1 MPPLWHGFLPEDE
14 PVVIPEHL
22 RGKRILITGAGGS
35 LGSLLAR
42 ALAPVCELTLLDQA
56 EHGLYRLGDLPATR
70 LVGSVTNPAFLRNT
84 FAANRTE
91 TVFHAAAHKH
101 VPLMEANPLAAAE
114 TNILGTEA
122 CLTAA
127 RESER
132 FVLVST
138 DKAAAPV
145 SAMGAAKQVA
155 ERLTLAAGRTVV
167 RLPNILGSSGS
178 VAPLFTKQ
186 IWSKRPVTVTHPE
199 ATRFFVS
206 ARRAVQALLNARE
219 PGLYVPETTPARR
232 IAELAEHMIA
242 RSGRSGVAIAY
253 TALRPGD
260 RLHETLTGPGETLL
274 PSEAGLQRVLTAT
287 EPADL
292 DSIRRAVAAWDEP
305 ALRRALLP

>member
-1 MPPLWHGFLPEDE
+1 MHMPPLWHGFLPEDE
-14 PVVIPEHL
+14 PLRIPGEL
-22 RGKRILITGAGGS
+22 GGKRILITGAGGS

-42 ALAPVCELTLLDQA
+42 ALAPVCELSLLDQS
-56 EHGLYRLGDLPATR
+56 EHGLYRLDHLPAAR
-70 LVGSVTNPAFLRNT
+70 LVGSVTNPAFLRHVVT
-84 FAANRTE
+84 THRPE
-91 TVFHAAAHKH
+91 IVFHAAAHKH

-122 CLTAA
+122 CLQAA
-127 RESER
+127 GGAQR

-138 DKAAAPV
+138 DKAVAAV
-145 SAMGAAKQVA
+145 SAMGATKQVA

-167 RLPNILGSSGS
+167 RLPNVLGSSGS
-178 VAPLFTKQ
+178 VALLFTKQ
-186 IWSKRPVTVTHPE
+186 IWSGGPVTVTHPE

-206 ARRAVQALLNARE
+206 ARQAVQALLDARE

-260 RLHETLTGPGETLL
+260 RLHEALFASGEHLGP
-274 PSEAGLQRVLTAT
+274 QRVFRGTR

-292 DSIRRAVAAWDEP
+292 DPIRRAVTAWDEA